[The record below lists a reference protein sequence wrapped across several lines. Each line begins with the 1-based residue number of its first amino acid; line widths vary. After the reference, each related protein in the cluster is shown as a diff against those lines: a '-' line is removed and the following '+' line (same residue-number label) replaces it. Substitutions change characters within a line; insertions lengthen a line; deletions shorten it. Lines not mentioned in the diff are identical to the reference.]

1 MPSLLGH
8 GTVFFCFKSCSGG
21 SRGTR
26 TRKRPWPPDSFQ
38 DRFLIRPDDFR
49 LRNASS
55 GGWSRTNGLLVQS
68 QVSRTDSDNPG
79 IFERGSLF
87 TTALALHPRSS
98 LGGLGCST
106 GSNCPGSDAFM
117 TRPERL
123 KFGEQDLNLHILVQS
138 QAAYR

>member
-1 MPSLLGH
+1 MRLEL
-8 GTVFFCFKSCSGG
+8 TSG
-21 SRGTR
+21 SAAAC
-26 TRKRPWPPDSFQ
+26 FQ
-38 DRFLIRPDDFR
+38 DRFLIQPDG
-49 LRNASS
+49 LRSSQSS

-68 QVSRTDSDNPG
+68 QVSRTDSDDPG
-79 IFERGSLF
+79 ILESGSCF
-87 TTALALHPRSS
+87 TTALTLHPRSS